1 MIDRAIIPAAD
12 AAGADVAVL
21 EGYDR
26 TDFSFPRIR
35 LLQPV
40 SAEVARGDVAA
51 GRFFHSLY
59 GDLGPE
65 VDVVA
70 LAARKTRARF
80 FERALRCV
88 SPDFLVG
95 RGDPGGDCASC
106 ALKDWGPDGTPP
118 DCSVTYNFV
127 VLPVNGPAAEFPLP
141 AVVQFTRSGAKTARK
156 LNSVLALVRP
166 PWRAILRLRTARQEN
181 DRGVFYICTFTIAAS
196 TDQSEWPRFAEM
208 ARLVAGTLAA
218 RPDAIEHTAED
229 LFDDAEEAGA
239 AGNRG
244 VEAAA
249 SAGGE
254 PLNF

>member
-1 MIDRAIIPAAD
+1 VIDKAIIPAAD
-12 AAGADVAVL
+12 AASADVAVAVL

-26 TDFSFPRIR
+26 SDFSFPRIR

-51 GRFFHSLY
+51 GRFYHSLY

-65 VDVVA
+65 VDVVP

-88 SPDFLVG
+88 SPDFLTG

-106 ALKDWGPDGTPP
+106 VLKDWGPDGTPP
-118 DCSVTYNFV
+118 ACSVTYNFI
-127 VLPVNGPAAEFPLP
+127 VLPVSGPAAEFPLP
-141 AVVQFTRSGAKTARK
+141 AVIQFMRSGAKTARK

-166 PWRAILRLRTARQEN
+166 PWKAVLRLRTARQEN
-181 DRGVFYICTFTIAAS
+181 DRGVFYICTFAIASS
-196 TDQSEWPRFAEM
+196 TDQSEWPRFAEL
-208 ARLVAGTLAA
+208 ARLVTGALAA

-239 AGNRG
+239 AGG
-244 VEAAA
+244 GAGAAA
-249 SAGGE
+249 SSE